1 MERNRHKSYLGYIII
16 TFTAIYLVL
25 NLASA
30 KNYAFPT
37 TNSNDLVEDGY
48 IDGPII
54 AIFIA
59 TAIAFL
65 IWLHRCIKEIETRKG
80 PQAITSAGAVYWW
93 FVPIAF
99 FWKPYQA
106 VKIVIDDVDSEGW
119 MKSDLPLWWASWIVA
134 NVGSFLIP
142 DMAQMVLGSGSGNLA
157 LAAMYGLEGLNAWF
171 FLKVVDTMMGGTMLF
186 HGWGHGKA
194 EITRDKTAMEDF
206 PPAP

>member
-1 MERNRHKSYLGYIII
+1 MSIIDRHIHRSYVSYIIATLTI
-16 TFTAIYLVL
+16 VYMVL

-30 KNYAFPT
+30 KHYAFPVT
-37 TNSNDLVEDGY
+37 DSSDLVEEGY

-54 AIFIA
+54 AIFIV
-59 TAIAFL
+59 TALAFL
-65 IWLHRCIKEIETRKG
+65 IWLQNCIKNIETRKG

-106 VKIVIDDVDSEGW
+106 VKIVIDDIDNEGW

-142 DMAQMVLGSGSGNLA
+142 DTAQMILGSGSEKLA
-157 LAAMYGLEGLNAWF
+157 LAAMYGLEALNAWF

-194 EITRDKTAMEDF
+194 ERSG
-206 PPAP
+206 